1 MTSTPRIFIAGIT
14 ATAAMT
20 IIMMIAPYMGLPKMD
35 IAGMLSGMTHT
46 PRIIGWLMHFMIGIF
61 FAFVYARYFNTWL
74 TKITNNLL
82 RGMIYGF
89 IVFVFA
95 QIMMPILMAIMPMP
109 EMPMAENQNMVLMIM
124 GSLIGHLVFGGIL
137 GLFYDRIVVA
147 RKA

>member
-20 IIMMIAPYMGLPKMD
+20 MIMMIAPYMGLPKMD

-137 GLFYDRIVVA
+137 VLFYDRIVVA